1 MTDNDMR
8 GLFHIHLN
16 IIITVLLEYKLSG
29 PQCQRVLDGYHT
41 FGPRYGANSG

>member
-8 GLFHIHLN
+8 GLFHTHLN
-16 IIITVLLEYKLSG
+16 IIITVLLEYKPLG
-29 PQCQRVLDGYHT
+29 PQCRRILDVYHT